1 MITILHAFSRRN
13 SGDGLLVDLTYE
25 VLADAGFAP
34 DQCRIVAL
42 DPDSFPDLANVVRA
56 PGEHRSV
63 PSPRLLDAALQV
75 ALSYAGADRIAKLVK
90 GSTGIVAVGGGYLV
104 ADSPVRQAGVVLN
117 HLAQINAAGSS
128 GAPTVYLP
136 QSIGPL
142 QGPVDPLLRKALSR
156 IDRIWVR
163 DNRTLAELGSSNVA
177 RCPDLA
183 VLKLARALREPT
195 SVPGGPIVLVG
206 RDLPASGN
214 YDANL
219 LRVEQLSDD
228 TRWAVQADVDG
239 PRSDRAYYRKLGVS
253 DHGPLDTVLAQGA
266 GAVVSVRLHGAI
278 GALLAGVPAV
288 HLSYERKGWGAY
300 EDLGLDEW
308 VHDARNFDPQ
318 LVARQARELAADP
331 SRMWQKLE
339 AARVTLRTSY
349 ETLVTDLAS
358 RFSR

>member
-25 VLADAGFAP
+25 VLADAGIRP
-34 DQCRIVAL
+34 EECRIVAL

-56 PGEHRSV
+56 PGEHRSIV
-63 PSPRLLDAALQV
+63 SPRLADAALQV
-75 ALSYAGADRIAKLVK
+75 ALSYIGADRISKLAKD
-90 GSTGIVAVGGGYLV
+90 SSGIVAVGGGYLV

-117 HLAQINAAGSS
+117 HLAQINAAGRS
-128 GAPTVYLP
+128 GANTVYLP

-142 QGPVDPLLRKALSR
+142 HGPADPLLRKALSR
-156 IDRIWVR
+156 IDRVWVR
-163 DNRTLAELGSSNVA
+163 DNLTLEELRGSNVA

-183 VLKLARALREPT
+183 VLKLARALRDPS
-195 SVPGGPIVLVG
+195 SVAGDPIVLVG
-206 RDLPASGN
+206 RDLPASRN

-219 LRVEQLSDD
+219 LELERQLDR

-239 PRSDRAYYRKLGVS
+239 PRSDRAYYRKLGVT
-253 DHGPLDTVLAQGA
+253 DHGSLDSVLAQGA
-266 GAVVSVRLHGAI
+266 AAVVSVRLHGAI
-278 GALLAGVPAV
+278 GALLAGLPAV

-308 VHDARNFDPQ
+308 VHDARNFDPN
-318 LVARQARELAADP
+318 LVARQARELASDP
-331 SRMWQKLE
+331 SRMWAKLE
-339 AARVTLRTSY
+339 DARVTLKSSY
-349 ETLVTDLAS
+349 EMLVSDIAS

>member
-34 DQCRIVAL
+34 RECRIVAL
-42 DPDSFPDLANVVRA
+42 DPDSFPDLGNVVRA
-56 PGEHRSV
+56 PGEHRSIA
-63 PSPRLLDAALQV
+63 SPRLLDAALQV
-75 ALSYAGADRIAKLVK
+75 ALSYSGADRISKLVEH
-90 GSTGIVAVGGGYLV
+90 SSGIVAVGGGYLV
-104 ADSPVRQAGVVLN
+104 ADSPVRQAGVILN
-117 HLAQINAAGSS
+117 HLAQINAAGRS

-142 QGPVDPLLRKALSR
+142 EGPANPLLRKALSR

-163 DNRTLAELGSSNVA
+163 DNRTLAELDSSNVA

-183 VLKLARALREPT
+183 VLKLARALRDPA
-195 SVPGGPIVLVG
+195 SMPGGPIVLVG
-206 RDLPASGN
+206 RDLPASAD
-214 YDANL
+214 YDANML
-219 LRVEQLSDD
+219 KLHELVDAP
-228 TRWAVQADVDG
+228 RWAVQADVDG

-253 DHGPLDTVLAQGA
+253 DHGPLESVLAQGA

-308 VHDARNFDPQ
+308 VHDARNFDPEV
-318 LVARQARELAADP
+318 VARQARELATDP
-331 SRMWQKLE
+331 SRMWQRLE
-339 AARVTLRTSY
+339 AARSRLRTAY